1 MFKMHTDIEHVK
13 ESIFDELNV
22 LSMEDLKLK
31 APESYRFI
39 RSLEENGH
47 EMGEYR

>member
-1 MFKMHTDIEHVK
+1 
-13 ESIFDELNV
+13 
-22 LSMEDLKLK
+22 MEELKLK

-47 EMGEYR
+47 EMGAYK